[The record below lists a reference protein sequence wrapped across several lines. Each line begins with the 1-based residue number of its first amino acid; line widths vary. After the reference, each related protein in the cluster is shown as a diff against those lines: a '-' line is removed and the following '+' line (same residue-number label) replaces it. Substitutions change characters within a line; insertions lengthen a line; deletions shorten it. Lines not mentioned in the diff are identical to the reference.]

1 VARAAAQTGSRLLF
15 LSSDYVFDGE
25 KRTPYEIED
34 PRNPIN
40 VYGRSKAEAE
50 RNLLELFRTAASFA
64 PRAVGVGGKSFPD
77 TILKLARTQ
86 PELRVVDDQCGLPHV
101 YAGPGGRPLPALF
114 ANKRTASC
122 M

>member
-40 VYGRSKAEAE
+40 VYGRFESEAE
-50 RNLLELFRTAASFA
+50 RNCWKLFGLLHRSHLVAVRCGRQELSGHDIEA
-64 PRAVGVGGKSFPD
+64 GKN
-77 TILKLARTQ
+77 
-86 PELRVVDDQCGLPHV
+86 
-101 YAGPGGRPLPALF
+101 PA
-114 ANKRTASC
+114 
-122 M
+122 